1 MKANYH
7 EPVLRD
13 EVSELLIT
21 DPEGTYVDCTLG
33 GGGHFRTIAGHLHN
47 QAVLVGIDRDP
58 DAVAWNRENAV
69 NGPKVIIEQSRFS
82 QFDNVLRKNK
92 IGLIDGVLLDLGVS
106 SHQIDKKERG
116 FSYMQEESRLDMRM
130 NPLEGLPAEEL
141 LRRIDEERL
150 AEILSEYGEIQNS
163 VRMAKTIKN
172 RMNVSPIRTS
182 ADLKDCLRK
191 EYGPNLNVKI
201 IAKAFQALRI
211 EVNDELGE
219 LTRFLDKVIKYLKTG
234 GRLAVISY
242 HSLEDRIVKEF
253 IRLQEQSCICP
264 LDSPICTC
272 SKPVLLKRVTK
283 KAIKSSEKETAENP
297 RSRSARL
304 RVAEKTEEGNHEKR

>member
-1 MKANYH
+1 MKTNFH

-13 EVSELLIT
+13 EVCEFLIT
-21 DPEGTYVDCTLG
+21 NPEGIYVDCTLG
-33 GGGHFRTIAGHLHN
+33 GGGHFRSIAGRLHK
-47 QAVLVGIDRDP
+47 QAVLIGIDRDP

-69 NGPKVIIEQSRFS
+69 CGPKVIIEQSRFS

-92 IGLIDGVLLDLGVS
+92 IALIDGILLDLGVS

-116 FSYMQEESRLDMRM
+116 FSYMQESLLDMRM
-130 NPLEGLPAEEL
+130 NPSEGVPAEEL

-150 AEILSEYGEIQNS
+150 AEILSNYGEIQNS
-163 VRMAKTIKN
+163 ARMAKTIKN
-172 RMNVSPIRTS
+172 RVKDSSIHTS
-182 ADLKDCLRK
+182 ADLRDCLRN

-201 IAKAFQALRI
+201 IAKVFQALRI

-219 LTRFLDKVIKYLKTG
+219 LTRFLDKIIKYLKTG

-264 LDSPICTC
+264 LDSPVCNC
-272 SKPVLLKRVTK
+272 SKPITLKRITK
-283 KAIKSSEKETAENP
+283 KAIKPSEKEVAENP

-304 RVAEKTEEGNHEKR
+304 RVAEKLSEDNHEKR

>member
-1 MKANYH
+1 MKTNFHA
-7 EPVLRD
+7 PVLRD
-13 EVSELLIT
+13 EVCDLLIT
-21 DPEGTYVDCTLG
+21 DPEGVYVDCTLG
-33 GGGHFRTIAGHLHN
+33 GGGHFRAIAERLHS
-47 QAVLVGIDRDP
+47 QAVLIGIDRDP
-58 DAVAWNRENAV
+58 DAVAWNSENAV
-69 NGPKVIIEQSRFS
+69 NGPKVILEQSRFS
-82 QFDNVLRKNK
+82 QFDNVLKRNK
-92 IGLIDGVLLDLGVS
+92 IAFIDGVLLDLGVS

-116 FSYMQEESRLDMRM
+116 FSYMQESRLDMRM
-130 NPLEGLPAEEL
+130 NPSEGVPAEEL

-150 AEILSEYGEIQNS
+150 SEILSKYGEIQNS
-163 VRMAKTIKN
+163 SRMAKTIKN
-172 RMNVSPIRTS
+172 RLKDIPINTS

-219 LTRFLDKVIKYLKTG
+219 LTRFLDKIVKYLKTG

-264 LDSPICTC
+264 LDSPVCTC

-283 KAIKSSEKETAENP
+283 KAIKPSEKEIEENS

-304 RVAEKTEEGNHEKR
+304 RVAEKIGTGHDEKR